1 MPSVHARRA
10 GASLLEL
17 LFSLGMLCLLTA
29 LAAPGFEATLRAA
42 AVRSATFELLA
53 GLQQI
58 RTQAI
63 LEGRPGRLCPVGPDG
78 PDGDCLAPAAPAAGW
93 RAELRTDS
101 GWREVGGQTLPPGVL
116 LRASRS
122 PLSFSPDSVSAST
135 GTLTICDQRGIALP
149 RAIVVSQMGRARV
162 TSLTMAECPA

>member
-1 MPSVHARRA
+1 MPYVRTRQA

-29 LAAPGFEATLRAA
+29 LAAPGFQATLRAA
-42 AVRSATFELLA
+42 AVRTATFELLA

-63 LEGRPGRLCPVGPDG
+63 LEGRPGRLCPAGTG
-78 PDGDCLAPAAPAAGW
+78 GHCLAPATPASGW
-93 RAELRTDS
+93 RSDLQTDS
-101 GWREVGGQTLPPGVL
+101 GWREVGGQSLPPGVL

-122 PLSFSPDSVSAST
+122 PLSFSPNSVSAST
-135 GTLTICDQRGIALP
+135 GTLTICDLRGIALP
-149 RAIVVSQMGRARV
+149 RAIVVSQLGRARV
-162 TSLTMAECPA
+162 TSVPMSECTA